1 MKYLKL
7 TVFTILMLIITGVF
21 MSASINS
28 WFNFNLFEQAFMN
41 DQLNY
46 QLSGLVLAMV
56 TLGITY
62 LFADK
67 TKLSYLNFNREG
79 KILTEPFLGIIE
91 EGEWEEDGWN
101 YALIMTVIMGITAFI
116 GLFQNGFS
124 FSLTNSL
131 MAIGFAAMNAFTEEV
146 IFRLSYV
153 TMGANETSSKRYGV
167 IMGSIVFGTIHY
179 WGVMP
184 NGILG
189 VIMSLF
195 LGYFLTKSMQE
206 TKGFFW
212 AFMIHFMLD
221 IVIMLLLFNVR
232 M

>member
-67 TKLSYLNFNREG
+67 IRLGYLNFNREG
-79 KILTEPFLGIIE
+79 KLLTERYLGINE
-91 EGEWEEDGWN
+91 EGVWKEDGWS
-101 YALIMTVIMGITAFI
+101 YGLIMMVIMGITAFV
-116 GLFQNGFS
+116 GVFQAGFS

-131 MAIGFAAMNAFTEEV
+131 IAIIFAATNAFTEEV

-153 TMGANETSSKRYGV
+153 TMGANETSSNRYGI
-167 IMGSIVFGTIHY
+167 IMGSIVFGIIHY
-179 WGVMP
+179 FGIMP
-184 NGILG
+184 NGIIG
-189 VIMSLF
+189 VILSLF

-221 IVIMLLLFNVR
+221 IVIMLLLFNAR

>member
-146 IFRLSYV
+146 NFRLSYV

>member
-67 TKLSYLNFNREG
+67 TRLSYLNFNREG